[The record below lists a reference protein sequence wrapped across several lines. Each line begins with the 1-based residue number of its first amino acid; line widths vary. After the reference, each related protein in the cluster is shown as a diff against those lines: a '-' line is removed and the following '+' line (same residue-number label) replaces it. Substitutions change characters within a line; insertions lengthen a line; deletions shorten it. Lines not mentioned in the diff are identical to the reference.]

1 MTLSWLTTVLILTMP
16 ALMDGASLQKWI
28 YCGANLLVDSEVDH
42 VEKLLQRGAAAGYDH
57 MVIADSKFNR
67 LREMPAKYFDH
78 LKAVQE
84 LAAKLHIEIV
94 PCVFPMGYSNDMLGA
109 DPNLAEGLPVKDAL
123 FVVKNGKAQTVT
135 EAPARLRN
143 GDFSD
148 TSKKNGWNI
157 LDDCVHIEDG
167 AAHMKDPGGKNSRIT
182 QNLQLK
188 PFHVY
193 HLTMRVKSKDFSEK
207 PEAKLLTQGRQLNY
221 AFLGAKGTQG
231 WTTHHVIFN
240 SLDNTS
246 ATLYLGAWGAQRGE
260 LWFDDVTLEEAGLVN
275 LLRRSG
281 CPFEVKTEDG
291 TVLKEGKDYEA
302 VQDKDMG
309 VRPYP
314 GCYDVWHQPPAIKTK
329 LPDGTR
335 LRVSFYHPMS
345 IYEEQMCACPS
356 EPKTLQILRNQAR
369 LVNEA
374 MHPRGFM
381 MSHDEW
387 RVMNWCEACQKRK
400 QDAGAMIALNAEDC
414 VSFLKATSPAAKIY
428 VWNDMFDPHHN
439 AQKSYYLVRGDLTG
453 SWEGLSKDVI
463 IMNWNLPKLK
473 DSLSFF
479 SERGHQQIIAGYYD
493 SDVTKLKA
501 HLTTAKEVKGV
512 IGVMYTTWQR
522 KYEDLE
528 AFARI
533 ADQFTAS
540 P

>member
-1 MTLSWLTTVLILTMP
+1 MFSRLCMAVAIAAPCTLLSAP
-16 ALMDGASLQKWI
+16 LQKWI
-28 YCGANLLVDSEVDH
+28 YCGANLLVDAEVEH
-42 VEKLLQRGAAAGYDH
+42 VEKLLRRGAAAGYDH

-67 LREMPAKYFDH
+67 LHEMPEKYFAH
-78 LKAVQE
+78 LKAVQA
-84 LAAKLHIEIV
+84 LATELHIEIV
-94 PCVFPMGYSNDMLGA
+94 PTVLSMGYSNDFLGA

-123 FVVKNGKAQTVT
+123 FVVKNGQAHAVT
-135 EAPARLRN
+135 EAPATLRN

-148 TSKKNGWNI
+148 ASRKNGWNV
-157 LDDCVHIEDG
+157 LDDCVRIEDG
-167 AAHMKDPGGKNSRIT
+167 AVHMKDPGGKNSRIT
-182 QNLQLK
+182 QNLELK

-207 PEAKLLTQGRQLNY
+207 PEAKVLTKGRQLNY
-221 AFLGAKGTQG
+221 AFLGAKQTQD

-260 LWFDDVTLEEAGLVN
+260 LWFDDVTLQEAGLVN
-275 LLRRSG
+275 LLRRPG
-281 CPFEVKTEDG
+281 CPFEIKTEDG
-291 TVLKEGKDYEA
+291 VVLKEGKDYES

-309 VRPYP
+309 VHPYA
-314 GCYDVWHQPPAIKTK
+314 GCYDVWHEPPSIKTK

-345 IYEEQMCACPS
+345 IYDEQMCACPS
-356 EPKTLQILRNQAR
+356 EPQTLQLLRRQAR
-369 LVNEA
+369 QVNDA
-374 MHPRGFM
+374 MHPTSFM

-400 QDAGAMIALNAEDC
+400 LDAGAMIALNAEDC
-414 VSFLKATSPAAKIY
+414 TGFLKSTAPTAKIY

-453 SWEGLSKDVI
+453 SWEGLSKDVV
-463 IMNWNLPKLK
+463 IMNWNLDKLK
-473 DSLSFF
+473 ESLAFF
-479 SERGHQQIIAGYYD
+479 SGRGHQQIIAGYYD
-493 SDVTKLKA
+493 SDVNKLKA
-501 HLTTAKEVKGV
+501 HLTTTKDVRGV
-512 IGVMYTTWQR
+512 VGVMYTTWQR

-533 ADQFTAS
+533 ADQFTAT